1 MLLYKHILL
10 FKMLM
15 CGMDDVNLYDKD
27 LLFYKLKC
35 AMNYINLSYKLT
47 IVWNWELE
55 DNCANIYDNF
65 LHSFLKFI

>member
-1 MLLYKHILL
+1 
-10 FKMLM
+10 MLM

-47 IVWNWELE
+47 MFGTG
-55 DNCANIYDNF
+55 D
-65 LHSFLKFI
+65 LKIIALVYMTIF